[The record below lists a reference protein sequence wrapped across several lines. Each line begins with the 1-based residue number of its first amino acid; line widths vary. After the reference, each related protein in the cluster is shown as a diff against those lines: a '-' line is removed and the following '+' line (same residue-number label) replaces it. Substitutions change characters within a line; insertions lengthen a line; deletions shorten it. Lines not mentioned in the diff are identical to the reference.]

1 MRRLVYGGSFDPVHA
16 GHIALAQDAARALG
30 AERVSLVPAADAPH
44 KRGGASAPAAD
55 RLEMCRRAA
64 AGSPLLDVLDIEIR
78 RGGVSYTYDTLR
90 ELIEGPC
97 RGDSLMLLIGQDQLA
112 ELGSWRR
119 ARDVA
124 ALVPIAVVPREGAR
138 DPVWEELGRALGEE
152 AVAGIRARFLRVPT
166 SPISSTEVRR
176 RVAQGKSIRCWVP
189 DAVADWIEERGLYR

>member
-55 RLEMCRRAA
+55 RLERCRRAA